1 MNELRIAALVPQ
13 WRAEAD
19 TLRTRYADEG
29 KACLLEAAANDLE
42 QALRVEE
49 ERTYNLTEAAA
60 ATGYT
65 ADYLGKLVRRGS
77 IPNRGR
83 KSAPSVRLSDCPR
96 RRTVVSLLP
105 MMPALHVD
113 GGSKELVARAVV
125 ANS

>member
-83 KSAPSVRLSDCPR
+83 KSAPSVRLSDCPKR
-96 RRTVVSLLP
+96 AAATVLP
-105 MMPALHVD
+105 LPSTPLHLP
-113 GGSKELVARAVV
+113 SRSQERARAVV
-125 ANS
+125 ASL